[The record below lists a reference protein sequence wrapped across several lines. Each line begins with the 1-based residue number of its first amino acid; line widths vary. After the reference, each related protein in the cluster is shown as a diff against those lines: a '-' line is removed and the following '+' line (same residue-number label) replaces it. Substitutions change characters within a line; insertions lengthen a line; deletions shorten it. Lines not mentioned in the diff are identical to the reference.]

1 MKIEGLE
8 DLIKALDQA
17 SARVPNAKRRY
28 LRIHGELL
36 NGRVKKNTPVKTT
49 LRRES
54 WHVKPLNDDTVIIY
68 NNVYYA
74 CYVEDDHRLKDRKG
88 NWIKDKDGKYKIVK
102 GAKMLRRGLIE
113 SRRTFAT
120 DSKAIM
126 NMIFKG

>member
-8 DLIKALDQA
+8 ELIKALDQA

-49 LRRES
+49 LLRES

-68 NNVYYA
+68 NNVHYA
-74 CYVEDDHRLKDRKG
+74 GHVEFGHRVK
-88 NWIKDKDGKYKIVK
+88 IHGKFTGKVVK

>member
-36 NGRVKKNTPVKTT
+36 NGRVQKNTPVDTT
-49 LRRES
+49 LLRES

-68 NNVYYA
+68 NNTHYA
-74 CYVEDDHRLKDRKG
+74 SHVEFGHRVK
-88 NWIKDKDGKYKIVK
+88 IHGKFTGKVVR

>member
-1 MKIEGLE
+1 MQIEGLE

-36 NGRVKKNTPVKTT
+36 NGRVQKNTPVDTT
-49 LRRES
+49 LLRES

-68 NNVYYA
+68 NNVHYA
-74 CYVEDDHRLKDRKG
+74 GHVEFGHRVKIR
-88 NWIKDKDGKYKIVK
+88 GKFTGKVVR